1 MKNTESLQ
9 KLVKAMDD
17 FSTAYNA
24 LKSQI
29 EEYEYETHT
38 SVNDLLGFTESYPFD
53 KSFDELAIDDW
64 ALAVTEE
71 AERRSFV
78 ILNYEYLNTGGNTMV
93 GIHEVWLPATKQTVY
108 AYTNEEGCNISLV
121 DYIRNEFEV
130 DDYDEYIVD
139 YIDWGRVSG
148 YEQYFELYRHCL
160 NEYTKDDCKY
170 FGITRGLPYFLL
182 SDELQQQVTT
192 EYRQWLDTEGLD
204 HIETDGK
211 KIIVNPDYESDTDV
225 WSKMLTATKEFKRWH
240 DTTMGV
246 EDLYS
251 ENYKLTFAGH
261 EIELPYTA
269 DVWNAID
276 DALKSVIENW

>member
-9 KLVKAMDD
+9 KLVKAMNN
-17 FSTAYNA
+17 FSAAYNT

-53 KSFDELAIDDW
+53 KSFDELAIDEW

-78 ILNYEYLNTGGNTMV
+78 ILNYDYLNTGGGCMV

-108 AYTNEEGCNISLV
+108 VYTNEEGCNISLV
-121 DYIRNEFEV
+121 DYIRNELPV
-130 DDYDEYIVD
+130 DDYEELLVD

-148 YEQYFELYRHCL
+148 YEQYFELYRYCL
-160 NEYTKDDCKY
+160 NEYTKSDCQA
-170 FGITRGLPYFLL
+170 FNQTRSLPYFLL
-182 SDELQQQVTT
+182 SDELQQQVPA
-192 EYRQWLDTEGLD
+192 EYRQWLMANDID
-204 HIETDGK
+204 WIETNGK
-211 KIIVNPDYESDTDV
+211 DIIVDENYASIDEWD
-225 WSKMLTATKEFKRWH
+225 KMLEATKEFKRWH
-240 DTTMGV
+240 DTTAGV

>member
-9 KLVKAMDD
+9 KLVKAMNN
-17 FSTAYNA
+17 FSAAYNT

-53 KSFDELAIDDW
+53 KSFDELAINEW

-78 ILNYEYLNTGGNTMV
+78 ILNYEYLNTGGGCMV

-108 AYTNEEGCNISLV
+108 VYTNEEGCNISLV
-121 DYIRNEFEV
+121 DYIRNELPV
-130 DDYDEYIVD
+130 DDYDELLVD

-148 YEQYFELYRHCL
+148 YEQYFELYRYCL
-160 NEYTKDDCKY
+160 NEYTKSDCQS
-170 FGITRGLPYFLL
+170 FNQTRSLPYFLL
-182 SDELQQQVTT
+182 SDELQQQVPA
-192 EYRQWLDTEGLD
+192 EYRQWLMANDID
-204 HIETDGK
+204 WIETNGK
-211 KIIVNPDYESDTDV
+211 DIIVDENYASIDEWD
-225 WSKMLTATKEFKRWH
+225 KMLEATKEFKRWH
-240 DTTMGV
+240 DTTVGV